1 MQSSSFMLPEVEFWC
16 SPPHLQLSLGERPE
30 VNLSPVTEMNRTDH
44 CLMYSDSQEGDNTT
58 QCTR

>member
-1 MQSSSFMLPEVEFWC
+1 MLPEVEFWC

-30 VNLSPVTEMNRTDH
+30 VSTSPVTESNRTDH